1 MQARA
6 GDLEGPGGGGN
17 GRGVSPPWAAT
28 CGTTTPAR
36 TLAWSIDVPTLRGEH
51 IAEITSFVDPDH
63 FVAFGLPASV
73 P

>member
-1 MQARA
+1 VGCYLWNDDA
-6 GDLEGPGGGGN
+6 G
-17 GRGVSPPWAAT
+17 AH
-28 CGTTTPAR
+28 
-36 TLAWSIDVPTLRGEH
+36 LAWSIDVPTLRGEH